1 MNLTKPVRRPSRP
14 AASATRRT
22 RMTDIAAHATT
33 ATHTAARVTDVPD
46 RRSGRP
52 ITFNSAS

>member
-1 MNLTKPVRRPSRP
+1 MRHPSRTTAP
-14 AASATRRT
+14 ADRRT
-22 RMTDIAAHATT
+22 RLADIDPHAAATART
-33 ATHTAARVTDVPD
+33 AGRVTDVPD